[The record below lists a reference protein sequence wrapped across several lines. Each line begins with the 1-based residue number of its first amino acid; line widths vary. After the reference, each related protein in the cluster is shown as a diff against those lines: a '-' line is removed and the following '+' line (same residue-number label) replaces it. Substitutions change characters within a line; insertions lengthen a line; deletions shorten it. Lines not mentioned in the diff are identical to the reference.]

1 MLSSVLRSRR
11 AIDVNIAIVRAFL
24 RLRRLLNSHAD
35 LARRVEALEAKYDGQ
50 FASVFRAIRQLMDPP
65 AAPRRRIGFIGEF
78 PKGAPARRVSHPR
91 PARREV
97 IGPAGRRK
105 LPARCG
111 S

>member
-11 AIDVNIAIVRAFL
+11 AIDVNIAIVRAFV

-65 AAPRRRIGFIGEF
+65 AAPRRIGFTAEF